1 MALADAK
8 SEGDA
13 EKEAQVAQVA
23 GAEEQNAAE
32 TKATHQEK
40 PVAKTKVHA

>member
-13 EKEAQVAQVA
+13 EKEAQVA

-40 PVAKTKVHA
+40 AVAKLKVHA